1 MLCMDN
7 KEKSMDSRR
16 ILGFVLLAI
25 GIFAFGIGISSSRSV
40 ADQVSN
46 TFIGRFTD
54 TTTWY
59 LLGGIAAAVF
69 GLMLVSFG
77 YRGKKS

>member
-1 MLCMDN
+1 MNL
-7 KEKSMDSRR
+7 RR
-16 ILGFVLLAI
+16 ILGFVLLAVGI
-25 GIFAFGIGISSSRSV
+25 GAFGIGLNASQSV

-46 TFIGRFTD
+46 TFLGRFSD

-77 YRGKKS
+77 FRGKRS

>member
-1 MLCMDN
+1 MPAFFYPFSDKVLV
-7 KEKSMDSRR
+7 
-16 ILGFVLLAI
+16 LALLLAI